1 MKGDNKGALIYT
13 IDKSSFEYAYKKR
26 YFPILSI
33 ALVVLV
39 IIGFY
44 EVVSLFISKRY
55 RASFVFF
62 ILTLIMYAILRY
74 FAIPFSII
82 RPFQIYEKG
91 IVPAER
97 SLKEWITRKDT
108 FIPFEEIE
116 KVEVVYREKYRDR
129 DPSEL
134 RLDPEY
140 VEYVKLTL
148 KDGTTRIISHFW
160 YGIDEECMKEL
171 LKVLKKK
178 QLIEGINVDIQK
190 GENMKTNWITFV
202 GGLIVQSFVV
212 VMIGLILV
220 KLINFFNIISL
231 VLSIIVIVEGALV
244 WIAVAKSIL
253 KSI

>member
-1 MKGDNKGALIYT
+1 MDANKGKLLFT
-13 IDKSSFEYAYKKR
+13 IDRSWGSDYSSDKR
-26 YFPILSI
+26 
-33 ALVVLV
+33 
-39 IIGFY
+39 
-44 EVVSLFISKRY
+44 
-55 RASFVFF
+55 VF
-62 ILTLIMYAILRY
+62 TLIAIGCIFLIVANTY
-74 FAIPFSII
+74 GLLFLSKNFATSLVLLLILLLAFSILWYIAIPTAIM

-91 IVPAER
+91 IVPADR

-116 KVEVVYREKYRDR
+116 KVEAVYREKYRDR

-178 QLIEGINVDIQK
+178 QLIEGNK
-190 GENMKTNWITFV
+190 CRYLEGGKT
-202 GGLIVQSFVV
+202 
-212 VMIGLILV
+212 
-220 KLINFFNIISL
+220 
-231 VLSIIVIVEGALV
+231 
-244 WIAVAKSIL
+244 
-253 KSI
+253 

>member
-1 MKGDNKGALIYT
+1 MDANKGKLLFT
-13 IDKSSFEYAYKKR
+13 IDRSWGSDYSSDKR
-26 YFPILSI
+26 VFTLIAIGCIFLIVANTYGLLFLS
-33 ALVVLV
+33 
-39 IIGFY
+39 
-44 EVVSLFISKRY
+44 K
-55 RASFVFF
+55 SFVTSLVLLLI
-62 ILTLIMYAILRY
+62 ILLAFSILWY
-74 FAIPFSII
+74 IAIPTAIM

-91 IVPAER
+91 IVPADR

-244 WIAVAKSIL
+244 WISVAKSIL
-253 KSI
+253 ESI